1 MNQEIIEIHEE
12 EYNPPRLIRG
22 WLTKFLLNWNDR
34 DIEEKH
40 RFYNK
45 TNIIE
50 FHSSVERNIQKSNIR
65 YFANTR
71 NKEGRTVDIRIF
83 YEQEFDQRTFSSIAH
98 LIHFFDRKI

>member
-1 MNQEIIEIHEE
+1 MINEIPVELERSRHRRE
-12 EYNPPRLIRG
+12 
-22 WLTKFLLNWNDR
+22 T
-34 DIEEKH
+34 